1 MVNIFQVFQDELLYY
16 SLLRESQQLPYSA
29 RADVGYYNQYNED
42 DFLKFCC

>member
-29 RADVGYYNQYNED
+29 RADVGDYFNTMKTT
-42 DFLKFCC
+42 F